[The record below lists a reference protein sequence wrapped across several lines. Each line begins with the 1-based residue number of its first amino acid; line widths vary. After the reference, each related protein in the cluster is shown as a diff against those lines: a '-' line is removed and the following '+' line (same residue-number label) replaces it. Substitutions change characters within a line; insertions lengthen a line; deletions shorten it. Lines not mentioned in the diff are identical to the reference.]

1 MNYKKKTLSV
11 LLSVVLAVT
20 LVMPTFASEAGS
32 GQNCG
37 GAAIT
42 QELQKADNQEA
53 VRETVSSVCQK
64 AEPVNWDDSGRVD
77 LMTSSAPITIIT
89 QPEDQSGAVGDL
101 VSFGIIALGSNLS
114 YKWYMNHPLQPDTWT
129 PIATEDAWTI
139 PVEEQYDGLRF
150 YCLVTDDKGN
160 SVKSDTVTLTVISD
174 ESGIVISM
182 QPKSQTKKVGDIAVF
197 GIEASGENLTYTWY
211 VYSPDNPGNVAE
223 ASTDQYFGVNAEEDF
238 DGLKIY
244 CIIKSDAGKTRKS
257 NEVTLTVLPYDPD
270 KMADVV
276 GNNLNLAGSIGVNY
290 YMHLSD
296 EVLSDNGAKVVF
308 SLPNDLSSEVMV
320 KDAKVVQVKG
330 AECREFGC
338 KLHSSQMTG
347 EIRARVVL
355 SDGTESE
362 EYPYTVKTYAD
373 LIIKN
378 ENNNTAFTKVKP
390 LIKAMLNYGGYA
402 QAYFQYDDSPLAN
415 KDLTTSEKN
424 AINSVSASSVK
435 SYERKVTGSQTGL
448 KYEGSNLML
457 TSETSIRHYF
467 TVQSGHTIS
476 EYTFKLNGKTLVPV
490 KSGAMYYVEIPNI
503 ASGNLDTAYTV
514 TAGGITIKYSA
525 LSYVYTQLSKTNL
538 DKNLASVLKAL
549 FLYNQEANIYFTK

>member
-1 MNYKKKTLSV
+1 MKCKNKMLTF
-11 LLSVVLAVT
+11 LLSVILAVSF
-20 LVMPTFASEAGS
+20 VMPAFAGGTDRVQNCSEAV
-32 GQNCG
+32 
-37 GAAIT
+37 IT
-42 QELQKADNQEA
+42 EELQETDIQET
-53 VRETVSSVCQK
+53 VGGTVSSLRK
-64 AEPVNWDDSGRVD
+64 NAESVIRDDNASVA
-77 LMTSSAPITIIT
+77 LMASSAPITIIT

-114 YKWYMNHPLQPDTWT
+114 YTWYMNHPLQPDTWT

-174 ESGIVISM
+174 ASGIVISM
-182 QPKSQTKKVGDIAVF
+182 QPKSQTKKIGDIAVF
-197 GIEASGENLTYTWY
+197 GIEASGEDLTYTWY
-211 VYSPDNPGNVAE
+211 VYSPDNPENVAE

-244 CIIKSDAGKTRKS
+244 CIIKSGAGKTRKS
-257 NEVTLTVLPYDPD
+257 NEVTLTVLPYDPE

-308 SLPNDLSSEVMV
+308 SLPNDLSSEVLV
-320 KDAKVVQVKG
+320 KNAKVVQVKG

-347 EIRARVVL
+347 KIRAKVVL

-362 EYPYTVKTYAD
+362 EFPYTVKTYAD

-378 ENNNTAFTKVKP
+378 ENNNAAFTKVKP

-415 KDLTTSEKN
+415 KDLTTTEKN
-424 AINSVSASSVK
+424 AINSVSATSVK
-435 SYERKVTGSQTGL
+435 SYERKITGSQTGL

-457 TSETSIRHYF
+457 TSETCIRHFF
-467 TVQSGHTIS
+467 TVQSGHDIS
-476 EYTFKLNGKTLVPV
+476 EYTFKLDGKKLIPV
-490 KSGAMYYVEIPNI
+490 KSGKMYYVEIPNI
-503 ASGNLDTAYTV
+503 ASGNLDKTYTV
-514 TAGGITIKYSA
+514 TAGGITIRYSA
-525 LSYVYTQLSKTNL
+525 MSYVYTQLGKTDL
-538 DKNLASVLKAL
+538 DADLANTLKAL
-549 FLYNQEANIYFTK
+549 YLYNQEANAYYGR